1 MQRLFRKAGIAGQH
15 REVFHSLRGGH
26 IELMRDNKVD
36 PRDRRLQAGHKL
48 EEEHDLYG
56 FNAISEV
63 RARELAHATLNPEV
77 DYSMFRALSFARLAN
92 ARRTRGRRPSKG
104 L

>member
-1 MQRLFRKAGIAGQH
+1 MQRLFRKAGIPGN
-15 REVFHSLRGGH
+15 RSEVFHSLRGGH

-56 FNAISEV
+56 FKAISQQ
-63 RARELAHATLNPEV
+63 RAQGIAHAKLAEEV
-77 DYSMFRALSFARLAN
+77 DYSMFQGLDFKKLAK
-92 ARRTRGRRPSKG
+92 ARRTMGRRPAKPD
-104 L
+104 